1 MDALAIVRLII
12 RVNRKPS
19 RNDAMPGSKDAKEAN
34 AHNVLEGGSASGA
47 QAEEAQVDPSF
58 ENEYD
63 QGPAA
68 DQSVSKGATMSSQTC
83 VIVRLSSS
91 SGSRLSV
98 DVRSCLEAQLADP
111 ESALRKGKVG
121 FG

>member
-1 MDALAIVRLII
+1 
-12 RVNRKPS
+12 
-19 RNDAMPGSKDAKEAN
+19 MPGSKDAKEAN
-34 AHNVLEGGSASGA
+34 AHNVSEGGSASGA
-47 QAEEAQVDPSF
+47 QAEEAEVDPSF

-68 DQSVSKGATMSSQTC
+68 DQSVSKGDIVSQGATVSSQAC
-83 VIVRLSSS
+83 VIVRVSSS
-91 SGSRLSV
+91 SVSRLSV

>member
-1 MDALAIVRLII
+1 
-12 RVNRKPS
+12 
-19 RNDAMPGSKDAKEAN
+19 MPGSKDAKEAN

-47 QAEEAQVDPSF
+47 QAEEAEVDPSF

-63 QGPAA
+63 QGLVA
-68 DQSVSKGATMSSQTC
+68 DQSVSKGATMSSQAC
-83 VIVRLSSS
+83 VIVRLSSRT
-91 SGSRLSV
+91 GGRLSV

-121 FG
+121 LG

>member
-1 MDALAIVRLII
+1 MIVIGLYMDALAIVRLII

-68 DQSVSKGATMSSQTC
+68 DQPDRTDRHHAAAC
-83 VIVRLSSS
+83 
-91 SGSRLSV
+91 
-98 DVRSCLEAQLADP
+98 
-111 ESALRKGKVG
+111 
-121 FG
+121 